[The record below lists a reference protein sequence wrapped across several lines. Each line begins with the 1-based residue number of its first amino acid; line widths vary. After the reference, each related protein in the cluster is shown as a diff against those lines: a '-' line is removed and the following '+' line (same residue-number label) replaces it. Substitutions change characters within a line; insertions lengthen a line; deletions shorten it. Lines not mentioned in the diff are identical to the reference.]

1 MNSLVFILIIILL
14 ISILV
19 ALFFLIINLR
29 SKLED
34 MKIKQLESQAQA
46 LKQQQ
51 ELFLETQNSMMSHL
65 KIILNTVTENLTKT
79 QGNITD
85 QLKVVGEIGK
95 KLGELHETAKQ
106 IQEIGK
112 DISSLE
118 ELFKSPKI
126 RGEMGEITLENL
138 LGNVLAKD
146 MFEAQYRFQGDNEPV
161 DFIIKID
168 NKKVPIDSKFPI
180 DKFRDY
186 IKDPNNQRTESAFI
200 KAIKENIDSIAQK
213 YIRPQEGTYNF
224 ALMYIPAENI
234 YYETIINKDIYKYAM
249 KKNVFPVSPNTLYIY
264 LQAIIYGLKGLQIE
278 KEAENFL
285 KKLDGIKQKFEVVE
299 KSFSTLGTH
308 INNAASKY
316 TETKNHIQE
325 ITFML
330 NNLTLTKETEQKQ

>member
-14 ISILV
+14 ISILI

-51 ELFLETQNSMMSHL
+51 ELFLETQNSMMSQL

-126 RGEMGEITLENL
+126 RGEMGEIMLENL
-138 LGNVLAKD
+138 LDNVLPKD
-146 MFEAQYRFQGDNEPV
+146 MFEPQYRFQGDNEPV

-180 DKFRDY
+180 DRFRECLQ
-186 IKDPNNQRTESAFI
+186 DPKLKSSFI
-200 KAIKENIDSIAQK
+200 KNIKEMIDSIAQK

-234 YYETIINKDIYKYAM
+234 YYETIINEDIYKYAM

-285 KKLDGIKQKFEVVE
+285 KKLDGIKQKFEVIE

>member
-1 MNSLVFILIIILL
+1 MNSLSFILIIILL
-14 ISILV
+14 ISILI
-19 ALFFLIINLR
+19 ALFFLIITLR

-34 MKIKQLESQAQA
+34 MKIKQLESQSQA

-51 ELFLETQNSMMSHL
+51 ELFLETQNSMMSQL

-138 LGNVLAKD
+138 LSNVLAKD

-200 KAIKENIDSIAQK
+200 KAIKDNIDSIAQK

-299 KSFSTLGTH
+299 RSFSTLGTH

>member
-14 ISILV
+14 ISILI

-51 ELFLETQNSMMSHL
+51 ELFLETQNSMMSQL
-65 KIILNTVTENLTKT
+65 KIILNSVTENLTKT

-126 RGEMGEITLENL
+126 RGEMGEIMLENL
-138 LGNVLAKD
+138 LSNVLPKD

-161 DFIIKID
+161 DFIIKIED
-168 NKKVPIDSKFPI
+168 KKVPIDSKFPI

-186 IKDPNNQRTESAFI
+186 IKDPNNQRTESAFR
-200 KAIKENIDSIAQK
+200 KALKDNIDSIAQK

-234 YYETIINKDIYKYAM
+234 YYEAIINEDIYKYAM

-299 KSFSTLGTH
+299 KSFSTLGIH

-330 NNLTLTKETEQKQ
+330 NNLTFTKETEQKQ

>member
-1 MNSLVFILIIILL
+1 MNTLAFILIILLL
-14 ISILV
+14 ILILI
-19 ALFFLIINLR
+19 ALFFLIITLR

-51 ELFLETQNSMMSHL
+51 ELFLETQNSMMSQL

-79 QGNITD
+79 QGSITD

-95 KLGELHETAKQ
+95 KLGELYETAKQ

-126 RGEMGEITLENL
+126 RGEMGEIMLENL
-138 LGNVLAKD
+138 LNDVLPKD
-146 MFEAQYRFQGDNEPV
+146 MFEPQYRFQGDNEPV

-180 DKFRDY
+180 DRFRECLQ
-186 IKDPNNQRTESAFI
+186 DPKLKSSFVKN
-200 KAIKENIDSIAQK
+200 IKEMIDSIAQK

-234 YYETIINKDIYKYAM
+234 YYEAIINEDIYKYAM

-308 INNAASKY
+308 ISNAASKY

>member
-1 MNSLVFILIIILL
+1 MNSLSFILIIILL
-14 ISILV
+14 ISILI
-19 ALFFLIINLR
+19 ALFFLIITLR

-51 ELFLETQNSMMSHL
+51 ELFLETQNSMMSQL

-126 RGEMGEITLENL
+126 RGEMGEIMLENL
-138 LGNVLAKD
+138 LNDVLPKD
-146 MFEAQYRFQGDNEPV
+146 MFEPQYRFQGDNEPV

-200 KAIKENIDSIAQK
+200 KAIKDNIDSIAQK

-234 YYETIINKDIYKYAM
+234 YYEAIINEDIYKYAM

-299 KSFSTLGTH
+299 RSFSTLGTH

>member
-14 ISILV
+14 ISILI

-34 MKIKQLESQAQA
+34 IKIKQLESQAQA

-51 ELFLETQNSMMSHL
+51 ELFLETQNSMMSQL

-126 RGEMGEITLENL
+126 RGEMGEIMLENL
-138 LGNVLAKD
+138 LSDVLPKD
-146 MFEAQYRFQGDNEPV
+146 MFEPQYRFQGDNEPV

-200 KAIKENIDSIAQK
+200 KAIKDNIDSIAQK

-234 YYETIINKDIYKYAM
+234 YYEAIINEDIYKYAM